1 MQEIAPGLYMQRR
14 DITSKVKPG
23 GPDGMGGYSYYESQS
38 RKITAAELAM
48 LQSIKEID
56 TAKAIDA
63 FTMELIEEGM
73 L

>member
-1 MQEIAPGLYMQRR
+1 
-14 DITSKVKPG
+14 
-23 GPDGMGGYSYYESQS
+23 MGGYSYYESQS

-48 LQSIKEID
+48 LQSIEEID